1 MNNQENLEAPQ
12 EIVLT
17 PQPKNVVCV
26 TFNSSIEK
34 QEDGSYKVESQSG
47 FIQCAGTPSY
57 DALVTTLIRMRYS
70 LDAELALQAN
80 LRYDAKGH
88 EEEEKTFQDWR
99 VKCKNAAKNFLNDE
113 EDN

>member
-1 MNNQENLEAPQ
+1 MDNQENFEAPQ
-12 EIVLT
+12 EIVLI
-17 PQPKNVVCV
+17 PQPNNVVCI

-34 QEDGSYKVESQSG
+34 QEDGSYKLESQSG
-47 FIQCAGTPSY
+47 YIHCTGIPSY
-57 DALVTTLIRMRYS
+57 DELVTALIRMHYS

-88 EEEEKTFQDWR
+88 ENEEKAFQDWR

-113 EDN
+113 ENN